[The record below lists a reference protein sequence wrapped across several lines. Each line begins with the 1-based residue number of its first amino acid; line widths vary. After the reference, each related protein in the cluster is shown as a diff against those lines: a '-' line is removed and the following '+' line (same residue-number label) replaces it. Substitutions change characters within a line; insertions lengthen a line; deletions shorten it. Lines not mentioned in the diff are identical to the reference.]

1 MATVA
6 WVGRVT
12 SNGVVSKS
20 DKLLLR
26 TDPMLF
32 ARSVDLIGHP
42 GSDRCW
48 HRLFRALYCV
58 PRVYRPIRFI
68 GGFRDYRFPCPSLGG
83 NRGLDGV
90 DKRVRFCGYRARIL
104 TPGWNGN
111 WSGSLGELPT
121 RFLIVALNHIQG
133 MDCSCVSCIRDQIN
147 FNSNLDNSSLAWEVI
162 ECKRT

>member
-42 GSDRCW
+42 GSDRC
-48 HRLFRALYCV
+48 
-58 PRVYRPIRFI
+58 
-68 GGFRDYRFPCPSLGG
+68 
-83 NRGLDGV
+83 
-90 DKRVRFCGYRARIL
+90 
-104 TPGWNGN
+104 
-111 WSGSLGELPT
+111 
-121 RFLIVALNHIQG
+121 
-133 MDCSCVSCIRDQIN
+133 
-147 FNSNLDNSSLAWEVI
+147 
-162 ECKRT
+162 